1 LDEITIIA
9 ENKYTISTTTTGTT
23 CNQINGLIGVTV
35 SGDVTFPLNY
45 SIDNG
50 LFDIFNTSLT
60 SVTFNNISSG
70 THTVT
75 VTDASGCVQSSNVL
89 ILGSN
94 PLNFSLYSTSC
105 GTGNSG
111 KITAF
116 ISEGEAPF
124 NFNWSNNIPNNPQQ
138 IQVSGLTG
146 GTYSLTIV
154 SDDGCS
160 LSRTTSI
167 SCNQSLTSYQT
178 YVMGSEVFNIESPT
192 KFGLLQMLNEG
203 FYDLT
208 LGNTGCNLISA
219 TFTAKVSVNPLGLTT
234 SDTFYTSTGLIDA
247 PGDNLYYDS
256 ITQLLLSVP
265 GVGEV
270 IVNPLNNLITIETIP
285 GNNTLNNQE
294 IIIDLIIEYDIIC
307 LT

>member
-1 LDEITIIA
+1 
-9 ENKYTISTTTTGTT
+9 
-23 CNQINGLIGVTV
+23 
-35 SGDVTFPLNY
+35 
-45 SIDNG
+45 
-50 LFDIFNTSLT
+50 
-60 SVTFNNISSG
+60 
-70 THTVT
+70 
-75 VTDASGCVQSSNVL
+75 
-89 ILGSN
+89 
-94 PLNFSLYSTSC
+94 
-105 GTGNSG
+105 
-111 KITAF
+111 
-116 ISEGEAPF
+116 
-124 NFNWSNNIPNNPQQ
+124 
-138 IQVSGLTG
+138 
-146 GTYSLTIV
+146 
-154 SDDGCS
+154 
-160 LSRTTSI
+160 
-167 SCNQSLTSYQT
+167 
-178 YVMGSEVFNIESPT
+178 
-192 KFGLLQMLNEG
+192 MLNEG

-219 TFTAKVSVNPLGLTT
+219 TFTAKVSVNPLDLTT